1 MINSFDINNLGGIQL
16 IMKRS
21 NIKRVLAAIGIITI
35 ATIGFSVS
43 DVGGDDVSEAE
54 VTESVAP
61 SVVEVSTTSP
71 KTVDIVP
78 KKSVSASSKIYTS
91 MTTQKKVEQV
101 TESVTT
107 KKPVVSTETKTEK
120 KVEPT
125 TQKKVAEKK
134 TESKKPITEKATES
148 TEKKHVTS
156 DVKKNDPVEPVQEE
170 TNDIKKDAKINEE
183 LLTSDGQKIVAEL
196 ESETQKEEE
205 KESGKS
211 EFGYTL
217 QYSAVYNVTTGHLT
231 RSNGS
236 IRYNGHR
243 ETWYS
248 TNEAAGKNTAVS
260 IPGKHVA
267 DDGTIRDA
275 DGYVCVASSDLAF
288 YSTVMTSVGPG
299 KVYDCGCSHGTIDV
313 YTNW

>member
-1 MINSFDINNLGGIQL
+1 
-16 IMKRS
+16 MKRS
-21 NIKRVLAAIGIITI
+21 NIKCVLAVIGIITI
-35 ATIGFSVS
+35 STIGFSVS
-43 DVGGDDVSEAE
+43 DAGSNDVSEAE
-54 VTESVAP
+54 VTESATS

-71 KTVDIVP
+71 KIVDTVS

-107 KKPVVSTETKTEK
+107 KKPVVSAETKTEK
-120 KVEPT
+120 KIEPT

-156 DVKKNDPVEPVQEE
+156 DVKKHDPVEPVQEE
-170 TNDIKKDAKINEE
+170 INDIEDAKINEE
-183 LLTSDGQKIVAEL
+183 LRTSDGQKIVAEL
-196 ESETQKEEE
+196 ESETQKEED
-205 KESGKS
+205 KESCKS

-248 TNEAAGKNTAVS
+248 TNETAGKNTAVS

-275 DGYVCVASSDLAF
+275 DGYVCVASSDLRF

>member
-1 MINSFDINNLGGIQL
+1 
-16 IMKRS
+16 MKRS

-35 ATIGFSVS
+35 VTIGFSVS
-43 DVGGDDVSEAE
+43 EVGGDDVSEAE
-54 VTESVAP
+54 VTESATS
-61 SVVEVSTTSP
+61 SVVEISTTSP
-71 KTVDIVP
+71 KTVDTVP
-78 KKSVSASSKIYTS
+78 KKSVSASSSNVYTS

-107 KKPVVSTETKTEK
+107 KKPVVSTETKTEE
-120 KVEPT
+120 KVEPI

-134 TESKKPITEKATES
+134 TESKKPITEKATDS

-170 TNDIKKDAKINEE
+170 SNDIKDAKINEA

-248 TNEAAGKNTAVS
+248 INEAAGKNTAVS